1 MSGIGHVL
9 SIAKEALLAHQLSV
23 QVASHNIANVD
34 TPGFTRQTLQLTP
47 NQATPISAGSL
58 GGGVRGTEILRNYD
72 RFMTQRLVSQ
82 QSILGNL
89 QAQQDSMRV
98 VETVFNEA
106 PGLALNDLMSQFWNS
121 WQDLADNPELLAA
134 RQTVVQSGQLLV
146 DQLQTMNAETIR
158 VKQDIGVN
166 LDTAIK
172 DVNSLTSQIATLNVQ
187 ITTEE
192 KPGQQ
197 ANDLRDQRD
206 NLVKELGDLLN
217 ISYFENSQGAYT
229 IMMSDGHTLV
239 ETNEA
244 WQVQWSNNTLYWIN
258 TTGDGKQVRQS
269 IGNGAELGG
278 KIGGWLEVRGN
289 LIEGDPDNYLG
300 RLDALANSLI
310 RELNQQHSQGVG
322 MTRFDNII
330 TSSETAANTARLNTP
345 VEAATAPQTIPA
357 GTITINGHEIGEIKG
372 ASTTTTGGLAMT
384 KTANAVTAIN
394 DAITGVTA
402 KLTTLVAGNAVDPT
416 GLVNGDP
423 FSFTIN
429 GVAVNYTFTTPGP
442 PDDTNPATL
451 AANVADAINTAI
463 TTYNNTPSFVAGPKP
478 PISIEAIVGDGF
490 NGGEPDSIML
500 RNTNPGD
507 ESRIAIAGID
517 TANEAKLGLTNDE
530 YVADATHNTGEITLF
545 SDAPFTVT
553 GGVNDFYLDQLGMA
567 GGAQTTE
574 FTGGNVNNT
583 STNPL
588 TSITFNLKGQAI
600 TVNVA
605 PNQTAAQIVGAVQAG
620 INTAFLPAAS
630 PVTVSLA
637 SGKIHFENS
646 TSGDNSPIVV
656 DSFTTA
662 VGDGTI
668 FGFDNFTAVA
678 GGITDDTSN
687 DGQFTFT
694 YNMGPTGANLQGFK
708 YADELNLDGTTFDLW
723 LYNADSTLALSQP
736 VKVSLERAYTLQDVA
751 DAINY
756 SVKDA
761 AGSPWVEATVVDN
774 KLKLTPDGAH
784 SFAFGNDET
793 NFLQVAGLNTFF
805 TGHSAGTIGINTT
818 LAKDLNRITA
828 GTINANGE
836 FFQGDNSNVLLINNI
851 QKKEDVR
858 FTGGKTNTLD
868 GFYNALVGEVGNEG
882 RTIER
887 SLEFNTLVTNQ
898 MNELRDSTSG
908 VSLDEEMANL
918 IKYQH
923 AYTAASRL
931 ISMSDEMLLTLL
943 NSV

>member
-23 QVASHNIANVD
+23 QVAAHNVANVD
-34 TPGFTRQTLQLTP
+34 TPGYTRQTLQLTP

-58 GGGVRGTEILRNYD
+58 GGGVRGTAILRQYD
-72 RFMTQRLVSQ
+72 QFMTQRLVSQ

-89 QAQQDSMRV
+89 QSQQESMRV

-121 WQDLADNPELLAA
+121 WQDLANNPELFAA
-134 RQTVVQSGQLLV
+134 RQSVVQSGQLLV
-146 DQLQTMNAETIR
+146 DQLQTMNAEITR

-166 LDTAIK
+166 LDTAIR

-206 NLVKELGDLLN
+206 NLVKELGELLN

-229 IMMSDGHTLV
+229 VMLADGHTLV
-239 ETNEA
+239 ETNES
-244 WQVQWSNNTLYWIN
+244 WQIQWSNNTLYWLN
-258 TTGDGKQVRQS
+258 TTAAGTQVRQS

-300 RLDALANSLI
+300 RLDAMANALI
-310 RELNQQHSQGVG
+310 RELNQQHSQGAGLV
-322 MTRFDNII
+322 RFDSQL
-330 TSSETAANTARLNTP
+330 TGSEVAADSARLTTP
-345 VEAATAPQTIPA
+345 VEAATATQTIPA
-357 GTITINGHEIGEIKG
+357 GTITINGREVGEIQG
-372 ASTTTTGGLAMT
+372 ASTTTTGGLAMA

-394 DAITGVTA
+394 DTIAGVTA
-402 KLTTLVAGNAVDPT
+402 KLTTLVAGTPVTATVPNTTALSFT
-416 GLVNGDP
+416 VNGV
-423 FSFTIN
+423 T
-429 GVAVNYTFTTPGP
+429 VNYTVDTATVD
-442 PDDTNPATL
+442 PDTGLTDTDQLTFAKH
-451 AANVADAINTAI
+451 VASAIDGAI
-463 TTYNNTPSFVAGPKP
+463 TAYNNNPTWVDGPKP
-478 PISIEAIVGDGF
+478 PITVEAMVGDGF
-490 NGGEPDSIML
+490 NGGAPNSIVL

-507 ESRIAIAGID
+507 ESRIVIGGID
-517 TANEAKLGLTNDE
+517 TAEEAKLGLTNDE
-530 YVADATHNTGEITLF
+530 YVADATHNTGKLTLF

-567 GGAQTTE
+567 GGTQTTE
-574 FTGGNVNNT
+574 FTGGQVSGAGANTTINFDLNGQNINVAVNNGD
-583 STNPL
+583 SAAVVANAV
-588 TSITFNLKGQAI
+588 IAQVNLNTG
-600 TVNVA
+600 T
-605 PNQTAAQIVGAVQAG
+605 TGVGAEYVNGA
-620 INTAFLPAAS
+620 IRFRNA
-630 PVTVSLA
+630 
-637 SGKIHFENS
+637 
-646 TSGDNSPIVV
+646 TSGDNSIIQVENFSTNPPG
-656 DSFTTA
+656 S
-662 VGDGTI
+662 TI
-668 FGFDNFTAVA
+668 AGFANFTAEA
-678 GGITDDTSN
+678 GGIADDTGN

-694 YNMGPTGANLQGFK
+694 YNMGPAPANLQGFQ

-723 LYNADSTLALSQP
+723 LYNADNTLALSQP

-761 AGSPWVEATVVDN
+761 AGAAWVDATVVDN
-774 KLKLTPDGAH
+774 KLKLTPDADH
-784 SFAFGNDET
+784 AFALGNDET

-805 TGHSAGTIGINTT
+805 TGHSAGTIGINAGLT
-818 LAKDLNRITA
+818 KDLDRIAA
-828 GTINANGE
+828 GTINASGE
-836 FFQGDNSNVLLINNI
+836 LFRGDNSNVLLINTI
-851 QKKEDVR
+851 QKKEDVL

-887 SLEFNTLVTNQ
+887 GLEFNTLVTNQ
-898 MNELRDSTSG
+898 MSELRDSTSG

>member
-23 QVASHNIANVD
+23 QVASHNVANVD
-34 TPGFTRQTLQLTP
+34 TPGYTRQSLSLQP

-58 GGGVRGTEILRNYD
+58 GGGVRGTEILRHYD
-72 RFMTQRLVSQ
+72 QFMTQRLVSQ

-89 QAQQDSMRV
+89 QSQQESMRV

-106 PGLALNDLMSQFWNS
+106 PGLALNDLMSQFWGS
-121 WQDLADNPELLAA
+121 WQKLADNPEILAT

-146 DQLQTMNAETIR
+146 DQLRTMSAEITR

-172 DVNSLTSQIATLNVQ
+172 DVNSLTSQIAALNVQ

-206 NLVKELGDLLN
+206 TLVKELGELLN
-217 ISYFENSQGAYT
+217 ISYFENGQGAYT
-229 IMMSDGHTLV
+229 VMLADGHTLV

-244 WQVQWSNNTLYWIN
+244 WQIQWSNNTLYWIN
-258 TTGDGKQVRQS
+258 TTSDGKEVRQG
-269 IGNGAELGG
+269 IGDGAELGG

-300 RLDALANSLI
+300 RLDALANALI

-322 MTRFDNII
+322 MVRFDGPII
-330 TSSETAANTARLNTP
+330 GTEQAADTARLTTQA
-345 VEAATAPQTIPA
+345 EAATAANTIPA
-357 GTITINGHEIGEIKG
+357 GTITINGRTVGEIKG
-372 ASTTTTGGLAMT
+372 GSTAATGGLAMT
-384 KTANAVTAIN
+384 KAANAVTAIN
-394 DAITGVTA
+394 DASAGVAA
-402 KLTTLVAGNAVDPT
+402 KLTTLVAGSAVSATAPAA
-416 GLVNGDP
+416 LANGDSL
-423 FSFTIN
+423 SFTVN

-442 PDDTNPATL
+442 PDDTDPATL
-451 AANVADAINTAI
+451 AANVVDAINTAI
-463 TTYNNTPSFVAGPKP
+463 GASTQVP
-478 PISIEAIVGDGF
+478 PITIEAAVGTGL
-490 NGGEPDSIML
+490 NGGALNSIVL
-500 RNTNPGD
+500 RNTKSGD
-507 ESRIAIAGID
+507 ESRIVIDGITD
-517 TANEAKLGLTNDE
+517 DATGLPTLAANLGLTDGE
-530 YVADATHNTGEITLF
+530 YTADATHNTGEITLF

-553 GGVNDFYLDQLGMA
+553 GGVNDFYLDQLGM
-567 GGAQTTE
+567 
-574 FTGGNVNNT
+574 TG
-583 STNPL
+583 
-588 TSITFNLKGQAI
+588 IADD
-600 TVNVA
+600 A
-605 PNQTAAQIVGAVQAG
+605 PNDGRFTYTYNNGGV
-620 INTAFLPAAS
+620 AAS
-630 PVTVSLA
+630 
-637 SGKIHFENS
+637 
-646 TSGDNSPIVV
+646 
-656 DSFTTA
+656 
-662 VGDGTI
+662 
-668 FGFDNFTAVA
+668 
-678 GGITDDTSN
+678 
-687 DGQFTFT
+687 
-694 YNMGPTGANLQGFK
+694 LQGFQ

-723 LYNADSTLALSQP
+723 LYNTDNTLALSQP

-751 DAINY
+751 DAINS
-756 SVKDA
+756 SVNNA

-774 KLKLTPDGAH
+774 KLQLSPDADH
-784 SFAFGNDET
+784 SFAFGNDTT

-805 TGHSAGTIGINTT
+805 SGHSAGTIGINSA
-818 LAKDLNRITA
+818 LEKDLDLITA

-836 FFQGDNSNVLLINNI
+836 FFQGDNSNSLLISNI
-851 QKKEDVR
+851 AKKEDVR
-858 FTGGKTNTLD
+858 FTGGKSNTLD

-898 MNELRDSTSG
+898 MSELRDSTSG